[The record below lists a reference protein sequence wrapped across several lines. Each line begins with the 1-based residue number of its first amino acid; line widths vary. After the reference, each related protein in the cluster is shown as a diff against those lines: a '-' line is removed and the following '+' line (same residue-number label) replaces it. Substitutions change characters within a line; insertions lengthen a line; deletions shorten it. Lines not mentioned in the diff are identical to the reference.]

1 MSEKFDI
8 FTIKTNDLAPKSGR
22 VLISEPFLPDYYF
35 NRAVVLLVEH
45 NDEGSLGVVMNKP
58 TTEIV
63 SDVIEDFPNFDSV
76 LYLGGPVETEKIF
89 FIHTRPDLFE
99 DSHAINDEL
108 SWGGDIEELKELILL
123 DLIRVDEV
131 RIFLGYSGWNED
143 QLDAELKENSW
154 LVSEI
159 ATDNLLNT
167 KSEYLWKESVKTLG
181 NNYKF
186 WLNFPVNPELN

>member
-45 NDEGSLGVVMNKP
+45 NEEGSLGVVMNKP
-58 TTEIV
+58 STEIV
-63 SDVIEDFPNFDSV
+63 SDVIEDFPSFDSL
-76 LYLGGPVETEKIF
+76 LYLGGPMETDEMF

-99 DSHAINDEL
+99 DSHRINDEFF
-108 SWGGDIEELKELILL
+108 WGSGVDELKELILL
-123 DLIRVDEV
+123 NLISVNEV

-143 QLDAELKENSW
+143 QLDTELKENSW

-159 ATDNLLNT
+159 PTDNLFT
-167 KSEYLWKESVKTLG
+167 IKSEYLWKESVKTLG
-181 NNYKF
+181 ANYNF